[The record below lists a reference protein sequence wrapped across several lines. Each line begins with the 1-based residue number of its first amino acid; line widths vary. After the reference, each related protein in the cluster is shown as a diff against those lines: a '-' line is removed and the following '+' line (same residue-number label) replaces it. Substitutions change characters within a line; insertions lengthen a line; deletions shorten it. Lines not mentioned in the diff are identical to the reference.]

1 MNKFTKEFKER
12 AVKLK
17 EQGVP
22 SGEIFENEGIN
33 IKNKQKD
40 YTSKLISRWKSKK
53 QQEKILDSKEVLLLK
68 KIKKE
73 EDKKRIEYLEAQ
85 VAYLKAEKD
94 FLVKLPKKKKN

>member
-12 AVKLK
+12 AIKLK
-17 EQGVP
+17 EQGVSP
-22 SGEIFENEGIN
+22 NEIFKNEGVS

-85 VAYLKAEKD
+85 VVYLKAEKE

>member
-12 AVKLK
+12 AIKLK
-17 EQGVP
+17 EQGVSP
-22 SGEIFENEGIN
+22 NEIFKNEGVS

-53 QQEKILDSKEVLLLK
+53 QQERILDSKEVLLLK

-85 VAYLKAEKD
+85 VVYLKAEKE